1 MFSSICS
8 VQFTNPSGP
17 AVDTRDKC
25 IVRPGAKVVDIDKV
39 IRAEMGRCKP
49 EAIIV
54 QVGVNDIGPR
64 RSEKLQSIGVSFRD

>member
-1 MFSSICS
+1 MGDSRVRPLRQTYC
-8 VQFTNPSGP
+8 G
-17 AVDTRDKC
+17 TRDKC

-39 IRAEMGRCKP
+39 IRAEMGRCRP

-64 RSEKLQSIGVSFRD
+64 RSEKLVTE